1 MQVPPDADAGI
12 SAVPEP
18 DVLEPILP
26 EHLAVVAT
34 AAGAAPDTQAVGQSA
49 ASRRVLLVAP
59 VRPEMLQGLQVLPV
73 SAAVPV
79 SEAVKLSAAEAP
91 L

>member
-1 MQVPPDADAGI
+1 
-12 SAVPEP
+12 
-18 DVLEPILP
+18 
-26 EHLAVVAT
+26 
-34 AAGAAPDTQAVGQSA
+34 
-49 ASRRVLLVAP
+49 LVAP